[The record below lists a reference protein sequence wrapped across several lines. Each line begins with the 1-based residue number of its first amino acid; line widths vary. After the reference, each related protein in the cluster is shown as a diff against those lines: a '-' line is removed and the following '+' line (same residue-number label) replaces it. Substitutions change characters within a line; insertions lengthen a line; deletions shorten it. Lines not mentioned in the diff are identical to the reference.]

1 MEIQVVKEHPVGYPD
16 DATLRLMEDGLSD
29 LTGEGT
35 AAGEMIRV
43 VTDSAGRLL
52 TLTLNPRVMRLDSQE
67 LAEELC
73 AAVQRAQADG
83 ERKTRELVGGILG
96 SSASEQLP
104 DRTRFWNDLQE
115 MRESFD
121 RSMTEQE
128 ERVARRLQD
137 LD

>member
-1 MEIQVVKEHPVGYPD
+1 
-16 DATLRLMEDGLSD
+16 
-29 LTGEGT
+29 
-35 AAGEMIRV
+35 
-43 VTDSAGRLL
+43 
-52 TLTLNPRVMRLDSQE
+52 LNPRVMRLDSQE

>member
-1 MEIQVVKEHPVGYPD
+1 MEIQIVKEYAVGYPD
-16 DATLRLMEDGLSD
+16 DATLRLMEDGLND
-29 LTGEGT
+29 LTGEGQS
-35 AAGEMIRV
+35 AGEMIRA

-52 TLTLNPRVMRLDSQE
+52 KLTLNPRVMRMDSQE
-67 LAEELC
+67 LSEEIC

-96 SSASEQLP
+96 SSAPEQLP
-104 DRTRFWNDLQE
+104 GRTEFWSGLQE
-115 MRESFD
+115 MRESSA
-121 RSMTEQE
+121 RSMAEQQ